1 MSRSGLL
8 KDFTSILLVFF
19 PASGSKLYMSYIF
32 IVKSK
37 LFHKMAFL
45 SIHTIL
51 DGVKALVYVLLDF
64 VLTLERFWDLLC
76 GTYVC
81 FSGPYSTTFR

>member
-1 MSRSGLL
+1 
-8 KDFTSILLVFF
+8 
-19 PASGSKLYMSYIF
+19 
-32 IVKSK
+32 
-37 LFHKMAFL
+37 MAFL

-76 GTYVC
+76 GTLC
-81 FSGPYSTTFR
+81 LLFRPLQHYFQMTASLASL